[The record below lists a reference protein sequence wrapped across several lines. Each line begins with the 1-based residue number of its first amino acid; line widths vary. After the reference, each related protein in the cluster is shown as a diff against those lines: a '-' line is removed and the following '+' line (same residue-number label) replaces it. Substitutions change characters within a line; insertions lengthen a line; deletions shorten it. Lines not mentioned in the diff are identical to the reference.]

1 MIIKPAKKLCGTV
14 TVPGDKSI
22 SHRAVMFASIAQGI
36 THISGF
42 LCGEDCL
49 STVSCF
55 RKMGVRID
63 VDGTD
68 VTIYGNG
75 INGLK
80 PPKETL
86 DVGNSGTTARIMCGL
101 LSAQPFDCV
110 IDGDFS
116 IRKRPMKRV
125 TEPLS
130 LMGADIKTTDGCCP
144 LNVKGSAL
152 TGKDITINVASAQL
166 KSAILMAGLYAEGK
180 TSVTEPTLSRN
191 HTELMLKAFGADI
204 TTEGTTVTVSKA
216 NSLKAKDINVP
227 SDISSAAFFMVAAT
241 IIPGS
246 HITIKNVGINPT
258 RTGIVDALKLMGA
271 DITYENYNDD
281 VEPTADIVVRYA
293 PLHSAEIGGDIIP
306 RLIDEIPI
314 LAVAALFAD
323 GKTVIKDA
331 HELRVKETD
340 RIAVIA
346 EEFAKCG
353 AHVECTDDGMSIQ
366 GHQTLHAA
374 VFDSHGDHRIAMSC
388 GVLALALDGDS
399 EITNAEAAAV
409 SYPDFFNDLE
419 TLK

>member
-1 MIIKPAKKLCGTV
+1 
-14 TVPGDKSI
+14 
-22 SHRAVMFASIAQGI
+22 MFGSIAQGI

-63 VDGTD
+63 IDGTN
-68 VTIYGNG
+68 VTVYGNG
-75 INGLK
+75 IHGLK
-80 PPKETL
+80 PPTETL

-110 IDGDFS
+110 IDGDSS

-125 TEPLS
+125 TEPLT
-130 LMGADIKTTDGCCP
+130 LLGATIESSNGCCP
-144 LNVKGSAL
+144 LSVKGRAL
-152 TGKDITINVASAQL
+152 TGRDITINVASAQL

-204 TTEGTTVTVSKA
+204 TTEGTKVTVSKA
-216 NSLKAKDINVP
+216 DSLTAKNINVP
-227 SDISSAAFFMVAAT
+227 ADISSAAFFMVAAS
-241 IIPGS
+241 IIPDS
-246 HITIKNVGINPT
+246 RITIKNVGVNPT
-258 RTGIVDALKLMGA
+258 RTGIVDALRLMGA

-281 VEPTADIVVRYA
+281 VEPTADIVVKYA
-293 PLHSAEIGGDIIP
+293 PLHCAEIGGDIIP
-306 RLIDEIPI
+306 RLIDEVPI

-323 GKTVIKDA
+323 GETVIKDA

-353 AHVECTDDGMSIQ
+353 AYVECTDDGMSIK
-366 GHQTLHAA
+366 GHQSIHAA

-388 GVLALALDGDS
+388 GVLALTLDGDS
-399 EITNAEAAAV
+399 EITNAQAAAV
-409 SYPDFFNDLE
+409 SYPDFFDDLE